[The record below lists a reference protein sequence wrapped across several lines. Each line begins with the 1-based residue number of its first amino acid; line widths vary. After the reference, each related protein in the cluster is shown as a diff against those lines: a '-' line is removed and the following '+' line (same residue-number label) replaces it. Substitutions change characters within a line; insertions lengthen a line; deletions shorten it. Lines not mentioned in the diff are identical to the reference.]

1 MNPRSKPDSA
11 TVLSS
16 YPDSGGLGCGY
27 VMNRWGFAVGSV
39 SMALGDGVADERLS
53 PRVASLQKLVEWR
66 VVAGDTVQGD
76 AGSAVEKVNLCNNS
90 CPRWLAI
97 VLPSMI
103 ELSHI
108 GCLHFL
114 FPQSSRDTISFII
127 NRRKCFLNKEKVDQ
141 NFHSYPPLL
150 SYLEALPPTYVN
162 EKDICKNLSEDGS
175 LFQSPSA
182 TAKAFIDYGNK
193 KCLAYLRSLAQ
204 RCPKEVPQSYPMDE
218 DHIKLCIA
226 NQLHRFGLG
235 QYFVREIEVLLTQV
249 YRKYNKEKDIRFLRT
264 HGFKVSPLYFCWF
277 LNHEELKAEIERDYE
292 HFSNAMLH
300 VFRASN
306 LMFCG
311 EYELEEARTFSRKI
325 LEKNVSTGKGALFQK
340 IEHELSFPWFARLDH
355 LEYRGWIQETEASV
369 LWKGNTSYNR
379 VSGLYNDEL
388 LQLATLNFEF
398 KQLIYKNE
406 LTELKKWVE
415 KCGMSNMGFG
425 REKSTYC
432 YFAVNASL
440 TSVPHDSYVRILIA
454 KTAIIITVNDD
465 FFDTVGSLNELEIL
479 TEAVQRWD
487 ARGLSSHSKVIFDAL
502 DSLQLIRSMVRDFP
516 VMAHRCKLEQKWTQT
531 IY

>member
-1 MNPRSKPDSA
+1 
-11 TVLSS
+11 
-16 YPDSGGLGCGY
+16 
-27 VMNRWGFAVGSV
+27 
-39 SMALGDGVADERLS
+39 
-53 PRVASLQKLVEWR
+53 
-66 VVAGDTVQGD
+66 
-76 AGSAVEKVNLCNNS
+76 
-90 CPRWLAI
+90 
-97 VLPSMI
+97 
-103 ELSHI
+103 
-108 GCLHFL
+108 
-114 FPQSSRDTISFII
+114 
-127 NRRKCFLNKEKVDQ
+127 
-141 NFHSYPPLL
+141 
-150 SYLEALPPTYVN
+150 
-162 EKDICKNLSEDGS
+162 
-175 LFQSPSA
+175 
-182 TAKAFIDYGNK
+182 
-193 KCLAYLRSLAQ
+193 
-204 RCPKEVPQSYPMDE
+204 
-218 DHIKLCIA
+218 
-226 NQLHRFGLG
+226 
-235 QYFVREIEVLLTQV
+235 
-249 YRKYNKEKDIRFLRT
+249 
-264 HGFKVSPLYFCWF
+264 
-277 LNHEELKAEIERDYE
+277 
-292 HFSNAMLH
+292 MLH

-502 DSLQLIRSMVRDFP
+502 DSLWYETFLSWLIDANWSKNGHKPSIDCYLETSMTSVGASLM
-516 VMAHRCKLEQKWTQT
+516 VL
-531 IY
+531 